1 MNDISNK
8 VLYYVIEFGGK
19 HDTYEEILYIFTDR
33 ESAVNKAIELHK
45 IDKEAFELLKRK
57 SERYTQKLCDKYEIT
72 AASPYEI
79 EEEVYDLAT
88 EEEIDKFDSL
98 YYSILDNPYK
108 RRSYTVRGYKVDESG
123 KVVKIYLDGGI
134 LFTGGI
140 QDE

>member
-1 MNDISNK
+1 MNDIFNQD
-8 VLYYVIEFGGK
+8 LYHVIAYSAK
-19 HDTYEEILYIFTDR
+19 NVDDEEILYIFTDR
-33 ESAVNKAIELHK
+33 ESAVNKAVELHK

-72 AASPYEI
+72 AASPYDI

-98 YYSILDNPYK
+98 YYSILDNPYIH
-108 RRSYTVRGYKVDESG
+108 RSYTVRGYKVDENG
-123 KVVKIYLDGGI
+123 RVVKIYIDGGI